1 MADVVIVGGGISG
14 VAAAYELALMQVD
27 VTLVERFDLAA
38 MASGWTLA
46 GVRQS
51 GRHPAEL
58 PLAKEA
64 VSAWKNLDQELDA
77 TVEYVQKGN
86 LRLAYNEQE
95 ASRLTVMVEEQT
107 ALGLDIQMLSENRAV
122 RDIAPMVSE
131 FVLAASFCPTD
142 GHANPNLT
150 VKALAEAAIRAG
162 ATLRM
167 GECVREVITEKNKI
181 RGVRTDQSTIS
192 AATVVLAAGMHTQ
205 NLLKP
210 LGLSLPITP
219 QVVTVVRSKPTKPL
233 LSQVLGTATAN
244 FAGRQEASGR
254 FRVTGGFHTWR
265 GTLEIENNMPSIKP
279 FLEDISAVIQR
290 ATQAI
295 PVFGTLAIEDMWA
308 GLIDMTPD
316 GLPVIEASPE
326 IDGLVIAAGFS
337 GHGFALGPVIGQIIR
352 DLVLKKPP
360 NFPLKAFAR
369 ARLDS
374 LKRANIAELHG

>member
-254 FRVTGGFHTWR
+254 FRVTGGIHTWR

-352 DLVLKKPP
+352 DLVLKKSP
-360 NFPLKAFAR
+360 NFPLKAFTR

>member
-162 ATLRM
+162 ATLRT

-254 FRVTGGFHTWR
+254 FRVTGGIHTWR

-337 GHGFALGPVIGQIIR
+337 GHGFALGPVIGRIIR
-352 DLVLKKPP
+352 DLVLKKSP

>member
-254 FRVTGGFHTWR
+254 FRVTGGIHTWR

-337 GHGFALGPVIGQIIR
+337 GHGFALGPVIGRIIR
-352 DLVLKKPP
+352 DLVLKKAP

-369 ARLDS
+369 ARLDG
-374 LKRANIAELHG
+374 LKGANIAELHG

>member
-14 VAAAYELALMQVD
+14 VAAAYELALMKVN
-27 VTLVERFDLAA
+27 VTLVERFDLAS

-64 VSAWKNLDQELDA
+64 VSAWKNLNQKLDA

-95 ASRLTVMVEEQT
+95 ASRLAVMVKDQI
-107 ALGLDIQMLSENRAV
+107 ALGLDVQLLSENCAIRE
-122 RDIAPMVSE
+122 IAPVVSE
-131 FVLAASFCPTD
+131 SVLAASFCPTD
-142 GHANPNLT
+142 GHANPKLT
-150 VKALAEAAIRAG
+150 VQALAQAAIRAG
-162 ATLRM
+162 ATFRI
-167 GECVREVITEKNKI
+167 GECVRAVITDKSKV
-181 RGVRTDQSTIS
+181 RGVKTDQCTIS
-192 AATVVLAAGMHTQ
+192 AEQVVLAAGMHTQ
-205 NLLKP
+205 NLLTP
-210 LGLSLPITP
+210 LRLSLPIIP

-233 LSQVLGTATAN
+233 LSQVLGTATAT

-254 FRVTGGFHTWR
+254 FRVTGGIHKWR
-265 GTLEIENNMPSIKP
+265 DNLEINNNMPLVKP
-279 FLEDISAVIQR
+279 LLGDVAGVIQR

-295 PVFGTLAIEDMWA
+295 PLFGTMAIEDMWA

-337 GHGFALGPVIGQIIR
+337 GHGFGLGPVTGRIIR
-352 DLVLKKPP
+352 DLILKKSS
-360 NFPLKAFAR
+360 NLPLKPFAL
-369 ARLDS
+369 ARLDG
-374 LKRANIAELHG
+374 LKGADIAELHG

>member
-254 FRVTGGFHTWR
+254 FRVTGGIHTWR

-337 GHGFALGPVIGQIIR
+337 GHGFALGPVIGRIIR
-352 DLVLKKPP
+352 DLVLKKSP
-360 NFPLKAFAR
+360 NFPLKAFTR

>member
-254 FRVTGGFHTWR
+254 FRVTGGIHTWR

-337 GHGFALGPVIGQIIR
+337 GHGFALGPVIGRIIR
-352 DLVLKKPP
+352 DLVLKKSP

>member
-95 ASRLTVMVEEQT
+95 ASRLAVMVEEQT

-254 FRVTGGFHTWR
+254 FRVTGGIHTWR

-352 DLVLKKPP
+352 DLVLKKSP